1 MLSLA
6 EELTL
11 LAQGGWVQLQSL
23 ALGSRGSGTSTWWGC
38 MWVSLSS
45 FVAQVSLLRHR
56 GQGKLPI
63 LWCDVFQERS
73 RLGERDGQER
83 SEQTDGGIFTPVQ
96 TWNIAARVSK
106 CQRSIKWKRYNFANM
121 GLGLKVRTMTPQIL
135 GPRGNKANH
144 IKLKT
149 INRFIYQCIY
159 HICYNT
165 NSLVRWLI
173 IFIYIIYVFRYVKL
187 FRYIFRYVIYVFR
200 YVIYI

>member
-1 MLSLA
+1 MLSLT

-11 LAQGGWVQLQSL
+11 LAQGGWVQPSL
-23 ALGSRGSGTSTWWGC
+23 ALGSCGSGTPTWWGC

-56 GQGKLPI
+56 GEGKLPI

-106 CQRSIKWKRYNFANM
+106 CQRSKSAGQSARGEGDHVWSGAGSGWF
-121 GLGLKVRTMTPQIL
+121 LSLSLFLSLFFSHTPQRAHTHTHTHTHTL
-135 GPRGNKANH
+135 LLQNGEFKN
-144 IKLKT
+144 IK
-149 INRFIYQCIY
+149 IEIRFKCG
-159 HICYNT
+159 
-165 NSLVRWLI
+165 L
-173 IFIYIIYVFRYVKL
+173 
-187 FRYIFRYVIYVFR
+187 
-200 YVIYI
+200 